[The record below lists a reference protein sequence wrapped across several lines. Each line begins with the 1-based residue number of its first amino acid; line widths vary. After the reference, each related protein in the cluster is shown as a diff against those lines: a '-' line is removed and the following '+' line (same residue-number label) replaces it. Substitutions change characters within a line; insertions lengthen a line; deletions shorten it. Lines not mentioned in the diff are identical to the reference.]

1 MKKDIVKDKRSQI
14 IDKYL
19 KTLEQEN
26 IYVEKYI
33 KNNEKSVYGFEDSIE
48 AIIKHEI
55 FNLENDS
62 SIFIWRT
69 IKNKKDME
77 KIINSKDKFNLLRL
91 SDFYNDELAELFANF
106 FDIKDYSKMED
117 EEMDKLFSTENYKSI
132 LNNKDTP
139 VRIKECIKLVLECDE
154 VCEQLYSELSNE

>member
-1 MKKDIVKDKRSQI
+1 
-14 IDKYL
+14 
-19 KTLEQEN
+19 
-26 IYVEKYI
+26 
-33 KNNEKSVYGFEDSIE
+33 
-48 AIIKHEI
+48 
-55 FNLENDS
+55 
-62 SIFIWRT
+62 
-69 IKNKKDME
+69 ME

-106 FDIKDYSKMED
+106 FDIKDFSKMED